1 MQTNLN
7 QELYK
12 QLKRW
17 PKISFKATGFSG
29 TTDLH
34 YDFDLKY
41 LGEHLSHKGTDC
53 IVIKVNDLKPYRD
66 LCAQPFVDI
75 DIWAWAT
82 PTWSV
87 VECLIPLVDDGG
99 ALRSIYSPFEPLMIG
114 LLKGDAIGMALV
126 SSSGEYRIFHQAL
139 DVLATS
145 TYDDLDRRVLKSF
158 LGWTERETQLVSRRL
173 PIEVTLFDYLLYR
186 QRSKKNAE
194 TIRHSQKLSL
204 SWATT
209 YKFHWETFFKVL
221 SESRDMLQSNDRL
234 LELWADLKSRAEGT
248 FPEFLQF
255 SEIFESDL
263 SAERVVKFY
272 EKEAHAA
279 LVLYL
284 KVATLIE
291 DIPLNA
297 LTDDE
302 FRRHIVGLL
311 RLLFSLSN
319 SSPSMTRVGRR
330 RVFWTSGCSVDD
342 SKQITIDI
350 DHIYVGQHS
359 DHYWAEVIEAELFLG
374 EILTGRDVP
383 LSRIK
388 ASQWIH
394 EVKCDLPTEQIVE
407 RAKTNVAEIRF
418 AKKWTIPW
426 GARVEVRFGNF
437 RYLEVYDMG
446 GEFITLFRDINDHYL
461 MLSFQPDQ
469 DVHWATAPLA
479 FFEEKGSPENLQGQA
494 LLFLVASSAVRDF
507 CVVEEREGLFS
518 SRTQS
523 LSKAQRHRSM
533 DSEEVIYI
541 PKVRYRRLIEVSLLS
556 SDQSADATH
565 SRALHE
571 VKAHLRKAEKASVHQ
586 IVLASRY
593 GIRIPRGYTFV
604 RPHQRGGYE
613 DEYVEKKRIYR
624 SRSVSK
630 MLFEESDTRSSADY
644 MPDWFK
650 FERDTERI
658 FEGFGW
664 EVLERKP
671 NKGRGDGGVDVLAFD
686 PKEEVLWLAQCKC
699 YSKTVIQPDKIR
711 ELIGTLAVQ
720 REAVSCKGMFLTTS
734 TFSSGAA
741 QLAKA
746 EGIELVDGTGFSKL
760 LEALESKSDSA
771 F

>member
-1 MQTNLN
+1 MNLN

-17 PKISFKATGFSG
+17 PRIRFKATGLSG
-29 TTDLH
+29 TSGLDFDL
-34 YDFDLKY
+34 DLKY
-41 LGEHLSHKGTDC
+41 LGERLNHRGTDC
-53 IVIKVNDLKPYRD
+53 IVIKVNDLKLYRA
-66 LCAQPFVDI
+66 LCARPLVDVN
-75 DIWAWAT
+75 IWAWAT
-82 PTWSV
+82 DTFSV
-87 VECLIPLVDDGG
+87 VECLLHFADGG
-99 ALRSIYSPFEPLMIG
+99 GVLRSIYSHFDPLIMR
-114 LLKGDAIGMALV
+114 LLRGDDVGMALV
-126 SSSGEYRIFHQAL
+126 SSLGEYRIFHQAL
-139 DVLATS
+139 DDLVTS
-145 TYDDLDRRVLKSF
+145 AYDDLDRRVLKSF
-158 LGWTERETQLVSRRL
+158 LGWTERETQLVFRYL
-173 PIEVTLFDYLLYR
+173 PVEVTLFDYLLYR
-186 QRSKKNAE
+186 RGSKNAE
-194 TIRHSQKLSL
+194 PIGRSQKLL
-204 SWATT
+204 LGWAIS
-209 YKFHWETFFKVL
+209 YKHHWEQFFKGL
-221 SESRDMLQSNDRL
+221 SESREMLQSNDKF
-234 LELWADLKSRAEGT
+234 LERWVDLKSKAGET

-263 SAERVVKFY
+263 SAEKVVKVY
-272 EKEAHAA
+272 EEEPHAA

-284 KVATLIE
+284 KVANLFE
-291 DIPLNA
+291 DISLNE

-302 FRRHIVGLL
+302 FRGHIVGLL
-311 RLLFSLSN
+311 RLLFLLSN
-319 SSPSMTRVGRR
+319 RSPSMTRVGRR

-350 DHIYVGQHS
+350 DHVYVGQHS
-359 DHYWAEVIEAELFLG
+359 DYYWAEVFEAELFLG

-388 ASQWIH
+388 ASKWIQ
-394 EVKCDLPTEQIVE
+394 EVKCDLPTSQIVE
-407 RAKTNVAEIRF
+407 RAKANVAEIRF

-446 GEFITLFRDINDHYL
+446 GEFMTLFRDSNEHYL
-461 MLSFQPDQ
+461 MLAFQLDR
-469 DVHWATAPLA
+469 DVPWATAPLA

-523 LSKAQRHRSM
+523 LSKAKRHRSM

-541 PKVRYRRLIEVSLLS
+541 PKVRYRRLIEDSLLS
-556 SDQSADATH
+556 SAQSDDAMH

-571 VKAHLRKAEKASVHQ
+571 VKEHLRKAEKASVHQ

-593 GIRIPRGYTFV
+593 GIHIPRGYTFV

-630 MLFEESDTRSSADY
+630 MLFEESETCSSTDS
-644 MPDWFK
+644 MPGWFK

-664 EVLERKP
+664 EILERKP
-671 NKGRGDGGVDVLAFD
+671 NKSRGDGGVDVLAFD

-699 YSKTVIQPDKIR
+699 YAQAVIHPDKIR

-746 EGIELVDGTGFSKL
+746 EAIELVDGARFSQL
-760 LEALESKSDSA
+760 LQTLESRD
-771 F
+771 

>member
-1 MQTNLN
+1 MHADPN

-17 PKISFKATGFSG
+17 PRRGFKPAGFSG
-29 TTDLH
+29 RLDREL
-34 YDFDLKY
+34 DFDLKY
-41 LGEHLSHKGTDC
+41 LGEHLSHKGMDC
-53 IVIKVNDLKPYRD
+53 IVIKANDLKPYRD
-66 LCAQPFVDI
+66 LCAQPLVSV

-87 VECLIPLVDDGG
+87 VECLIPLADDGG
-99 ALRSIYSPFEPLMIG
+99 ALRSIYSPFDPLIMG
-114 LLKGDAIGMALV
+114 LLRGDAVGMALV
-126 SSSGEYRIFHQAL
+126 SSSGEYCIFHQAL
-139 DVLATS
+139 DDLVTS
-145 TYDDLDRRVLKSF
+145 THDDLDRRVLKSF
-158 LGWTERETQLVSRRL
+158 LSWTERETQLVFRHL
-173 PIEVTLFDYLLYR
+173 PIEVTFFDYLLYR
-186 QRSKKNAE
+186 QGLKKNAE
-194 TIRHSQKLSL
+194 PISRSQKLSL
-204 SWATT
+204 SWATS
-209 YKFHWETFFKVL
+209 YKFHWETFFKDL
-221 SESRDMLQSNDRL
+221 SESREMLQSNKRL
-234 LELWADLKSRAEGT
+234 LELWADLKSKAEGT

-263 SAERVVKFY
+263 SAEKVVKVY
-272 EKEAHAA
+272 EEEPHAA
-279 LVLYL
+279 LVLCL
-284 KVATLIE
+284 KVANLIE
-291 DIPLNA
+291 DISLNE

-319 SSPSMTRVGRR
+319 SSPSVTRVGRR
-330 RVFWTSGCSVDD
+330 RVFWTSGCSIDE
-342 SKQITIDI
+342 SKQITVDI
-350 DHIYVGQHS
+350 DHDFVGQHS
-359 DHYWAEVIEAELFLG
+359 AYYWADIIEQELSLG

-388 ASQWIH
+388 ASKWIQ
-394 EVKCDLPTEQIVE
+394 EVKCDLPTDQIVQ
-407 RAKTNVAEIRF
+407 RAKANVAEIRF

-446 GEFITLFRDINDHYL
+446 GEFITLFRDINEHYL

-469 DVHWATAPLA
+469 DVPWATAPLA

-541 PKVRYRRLIEVSLLS
+541 PKVRYRRLIEDSLLS
-556 SDQSADATH
+556 SAQSDEATH

-593 GIRIPRGYTFV
+593 GIHIPRGYTFV

-630 MLFEESDTRSSADY
+630 MLFEESETRSSADC

-741 QLAKA
+741 QLAEA
-746 EGIELVDGTGFSKL
+746 EGIELVDGARFSKF
-760 LEALESKSDSA
+760 LEALVS
-771 F
+771 